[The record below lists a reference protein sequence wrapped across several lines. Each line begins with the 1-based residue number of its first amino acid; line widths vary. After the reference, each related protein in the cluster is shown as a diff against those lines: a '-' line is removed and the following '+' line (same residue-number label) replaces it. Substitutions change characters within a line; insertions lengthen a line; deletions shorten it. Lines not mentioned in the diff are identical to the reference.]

1 MARRRKASRAKVVR
15 RRKMGSTGAGK
26 AGSLVTQILGITAG
40 AIVAKKVDTFLPNL
54 NPNIRNAAKVA
65 LGVALPLFVKSPLMA
80 SVGQGMIAVGASS
93 LVGGLVPA
101 LGATDEV
108 LVLSGLDEIS
118 EVNGLDEIGSDE
130 INEINGMDEIG
141 EMDMDI

>member
-1 MARRRKASRAKVVR
+1 
-15 RRKMGSTGAGK
+15 MGSTGAGK
-26 AGSLVTQILGITAG
+26 AGSMITQILGITAG
-40 AIVAKKVDTFLPNL
+40 AIVAKKVDTFLPKL
-54 NPNIRNAAKVA
+54 DANIRNAAKVA
-65 LGVALPLFVKSPLMA
+65 LGVALPMFVKSPLMA

-118 EVNGLDEIGSDE
+118 EINGLDEIGSDE
-130 INEINGMDEIG
+130 INEVNGLDEIG
-141 EMDMDI
+141 SDDMEF

>member
-15 RRKMGSTGAGK
+15 RRKVGSTAAFK
-26 AGSLVTQILGITAG
+26 AGSIFTQVLGITAG
-40 AIVAKKVDTFLPNL
+40 AIVAKKVDTFLPKLDSNV
-54 NPNIRNAAKVA
+54 RNAAKVA
-65 LGVALPLFVKSPLMA
+65 LGVALPMFVKSPLMA

-108 LVLSGLDEIS
+108 LVLSGTD
-118 EVNGLDEIGSDE
+118 D
-130 INEINGMDEIG
+130 INTVNGMDEIG
-141 EMDMDI
+141 SNEIDEVNGIDEIGADDMDI